1 MVSLGT
7 AAKLP
12 VIDFSNQNLK
22 PGTSEWDSAKH
33 QVQQALEEYG
43 CFRASSDQVVE
54 LREAVF
60 GAMEEVFDLPLE
72 TKKLYVSD
80 KPFRGY
86 FGHPSKL
93 LESMMIDEAQIAENI
108 EQRLTTTL
116 WPQGNTSFS
125 KTLVSFTELSTRLE
139 KTIRRMILEIFGMD
153 KYVDEHID
161 STNYL
166 LKLMKYKAPQTSEP
180 TVGAVAHN
188 DMNTLT
194 ILYQNE
200 VDGLQ
205 VQSKAG
211 EWIDV
216 EPSPDSFVVMVGES
230 LYIWLNG
237 GLSPAYHR
245 VVVKGNKARYSAGL
259 FSASRG
265 GYRVKAPEEL
275 VDDKNP
281 MLFKPFDYEEFLGFY
296 LTQVA
301 PGVPVHHIQHPCC
314 PFVLRYRLGG
324 QQLTHKTL
332 GAMADKHGPVF
343 SIRLG
348 SNKVLVVSSWEMAKE
363 CFTVHDKVFSTRP
376 NTVASRL
383 LTYDSAMF
391 GFAPYEPYWREMR
404 KIATVELLSSNRIVK
419 TRVKNL
425 LFISFTQ

>member
-1 MVSLGT
+1 MSSGT
-7 AAKLP
+7 PAKLP

-22 PGTSEWDSAKH
+22 PGNLEWDSAKH
-33 QVQQALEEYG
+33 QVREALEEYG
-43 CFRASSDQVVE
+43 CFQASLDQVME
-54 LREAVF
+54 LRDAVF
-60 GAMEEVFDLPLE
+60 RAMEEVFDLPRE

-108 EQRLTTTL
+108 KQGLSTTL
-116 WPQGNTSFS
+116 WPHGNTSFS
-125 KTLVSFTELSTRLE
+125 KTLVSFTELASRLE
-139 KTIRRMILEIFGMD
+139 KTIRRMILEIFGVE
-153 KYVDEHID
+153 KYMDEHID

-194 ILYQNE
+194 LLYQNE

-205 VQSKAG
+205 VQNKDG
-211 EWIDV
+211 EWINV
-216 EPSPDSFVVMVGES
+216 EPSPNSFIVMVGES

-245 VVVKGNKARYSAGL
+245 VVVKGDKARYSAGL
-259 FSASRG
+259 FSASIG
-265 GYRVKAPEEL
+265 GYQVKAPEEL

-301 PGVPVHHIQHPCC
+301 PGGA
-314 PFVLRYRLGG
+314 RTG
-324 QQLTHKTL
+324 LT
-332 GAMADKHGPVF
+332 
-343 SIRLG
+343 
-348 SNKVLVVSSWEMAKE
+348 
-363 CFTVHDKVFSTRP
+363 
-376 NTVASRL
+376 
-383 LTYDSAMF
+383 TYCTA
-391 GFAPYEPYWREMR
+391 
-404 KIATVELLSSNRIVK
+404 
-419 TRVKNL
+419 
-425 LFISFTQ
+425 